1 MHDGQIYYI
10 DFSGNKGSEIGSL
23 HLGIIFTMRNVK
35 NMVFCLP
42 LTSPKE
48 KHFKSIESFNNR
60 NYNELKFKNLF
71 YIDQTDSVVLLDQIR
86 CISIFRL
93 LNIYKDA
100 DNNEV
105 ILNENCLKLVR
116 FKIEKYL
123 NYILN
128 KK

>member
-10 DFSGNKGSEIGSL
+10 DFNGNKGSEIGSI
-23 HLGIIFTMRNVK
+23 HLGIIFTMANVK

-48 KHFKSIESFNNR
+48 KHFKDTESFNNR

-71 YIDQTDSVVLLDQIR
+71 YIEQTDSVALLDQIR
-86 CISIFRL
+86 CISTFRL
-93 LNIYKDA
+93 LNIYKDSN
-100 DNNEV
+100 NNEV
-105 ILNENCLKLVR
+105 ILNENCLKLIR
-116 FKIEKYL
+116 YKIGKYI

-128 KK
+128 K